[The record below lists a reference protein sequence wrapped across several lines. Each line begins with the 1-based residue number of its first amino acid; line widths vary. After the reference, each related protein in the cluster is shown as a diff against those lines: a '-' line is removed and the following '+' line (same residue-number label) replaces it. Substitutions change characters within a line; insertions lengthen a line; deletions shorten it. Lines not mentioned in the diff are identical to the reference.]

1 MLQFSLQFPGY
12 SAFFHSYVMYVKYS
26 SILYSKLII
35 FFFAEIDGIGEVVG
49 VVTNT
54 STLVGVSQDGMS
66 QLCSHDDGVTWNSC
80 LGVDVSEITSEANY
94 VTGIPLPFDDFIA
107 TSDDTMFSTY
117 GFSHPQFDVT
127 GKRTNSRENIFL

>member
-1 MLQFSLQFPGY
+1 M
-12 SAFFHSYVMYVKYS
+12 
-26 SILYSKLII
+26 
-35 FFFAEIDGIGEVVG
+35 VG

-80 LGVDVSEITSEANY
+80 LGVEVSEITSDANY
-94 VTGIPLPFDDFIA
+94 VTSTPQPFDDFIG
-107 TSDDTMFSTY
+107 TPDDTMFSTY

-127 GKRTNSRENIFL
+127 GKRTNSKENIFINRLVNKAQRSFEMNGVPYNI

>member
-1 MLQFSLQFPGY
+1 MLQFSLQFPCY
-12 SAFFHSYVMYVKYS
+12 SAFFHSNVMYVKYS
-26 SILYSKLII
+26 SILYSKLIH
-35 FFFAEIDGIGEVVG
+35 FFAEIDGIGEVVG

-94 VTGIPLPFDDFIA
+94 VTSIPLPFDDFIA

>member
-1 MLQFSLQFPGY
+1 MLVKIFDKSSPPPPQLSICY
-12 SAFFHSYVMYVKYS
+12 SDATEVDK
-26 SILYSKLII
+26 I
-35 FFFAEIDGIGEVVG
+35 FFAEIDGIGEVVG

-80 LGVDVSEITSEANY
+80 LGVEVSEITSDANY
-94 VTGIPLPFDDFIA
+94 VTSTPQPFDDFIG
-107 TSDDTMFSTY
+107 TPDDTMFSTY

-127 GKRTNSRENIFL
+127 GKRTNSRENTFINRLVN

>member
-1 MLQFSLQFPGY
+1 M
-12 SAFFHSYVMYVKYS
+12 
-26 SILYSKLII
+26 
-35 FFFAEIDGIGEVVG
+35 VG

-80 LGVDVSEITSEANY
+80 LGVEVSEITSEANY
-94 VTGIPLPFDDFIA
+94 VTSTPQPFDDFIG
-107 TSDDTMFSTY
+107 TPDDTMFSTY

-127 GKRTNSRENIFL
+127 GKRTNSKENIFINRLVNRAQTSFEMNGVPYNI